1 MSAKGRV
8 AVAMSGGV
16 DSSVAAAL
24 LVEQGLEVVGVTM
37 KLHGHAETGAARPDR
52 ACCDLSAYSDAR
64 RVCDRLGV
72 PHLVVDLVEEFR
84 REVMDDFAAEYA
96 AGRTPNPC
104 VLCNTKLKW
113 EHLERRARDL
123 GAGWLATGHYAR
135 VIHREGGSELRRGVD
150 PAKDQSYALW
160 GVPRERLARTLLPLG
175 GLAKSEVRE
184 RARELGLATAEK
196 AESQDICFVPDGDYG
211 RFLRHHAP
219 EAMAAHGPGE
229 IVGPDGEVVGLH
241 RGLPYYTVGQRRG
254 LGVALGRP
262 VYVRRLEPENNRVV
276 LADDEGLFQR
286 RLLATKLNWLVD
298 APTGELACR
307 GAIRYHDAGS
317 ACRVRLEGDGARVEF
332 DEPRRAIAPGQSLVL
347 YDGDRVLGGGVIVR
361 ALDDEEAA

>member
-1 MSAKGRV
+1 MSARGRV
-8 AVAMSGGV
+8 VVAMSGGV

-24 LVEQGLEVVGVTM
+24 LVEQGWEVVGATM

-52 ACCDLSAYSDAR
+52 ACCDLSAYADAR

-72 PHLVVDLVEEFR
+72 PHRTIDLVDEFR
-84 REVMDDFAAEYA
+84 REVMDDFAAEYL

-135 VIHREGGSELRRGVD
+135 VLHGPGGAELRRGVD

-160 GVPRERLARTLLPLG
+160 GIPRERLERTLLPLG
-175 GLAKSEVRE
+175 GLSKAEVRE
-184 RARELGLATAEK
+184 RARALGLATAEK
-196 AESQDICFVPDGDYG
+196 PESQDICFVPDGDYG

-219 EAMAAHGPGE
+219 EAMAACEEGE
-229 IVGPDGEVVGLH
+229 LVGPDGAVIGRH

-262 VYVRRLEPENNRVV
+262 VYVRRLEPETNRVF
-276 LADDEGLFQR
+276 LADDGDLHRR
-286 RLLATKLNWLVD
+286 RLVARRLNWLVD
-298 APTGELACR
+298 PPAGEWDCK
-307 GAIRYHDAGS
+307 GAVRYHDGGAP
-317 ACRVRLEGDGARVEF
+317 CRVRLEGGEAVVEF
-332 DEPRRAIAPGQSLVL
+332 GTPRRAIAPGQSLVL
-347 YDGDRVLGGGVIVR
+347 YDGDRVLGGGIIARVPE
-361 ALDDEEAA
+361 DGE